1 MVLLVAGTASDWIYL
16 THTNEKVAMDAVVQT
31 LSRRGVM
38 QALDFCV
45 QVGYAGVLLSVRL
58 CVKVVEKYVPSLR

>member
-1 MVLLVAGTASDWIYL
+1 
-16 THTNEKVAMDAVVQT
+16 MDAVVQT